1 MKKKKIWKRNYLLF
15 GLGLGLIITSVIST
29 TFLNKN
35 NSILKNQNQLAT
47 NNNIDNSI
55 NLFSTEDDIRNF
67 VHAKFEEIQKQIDLN
82 NRKTYARHAVEPIN
96 SYLND
101 FFIKNEFTV
110 NKLRSYVDD
119 YSGTLSLAYSV
130 SKQNFTLSEE
140 YNFYNFCI
148 RETYK
153 QIGEKLDKKLNEIQE
168 QISLNGNSVYASDA
182 KEPLELFIRDFINN
196 QNNNWVLQNLPITID
211 DSKGKITFD
220 FAIFK
225 KGANNDD
232 LTYWGT
238 RTFTGFKIKSTQN
251 DILNQISAK
260 FIEIQNKITLQGNLV
275 FASEAKNSIETAI
288 KSFFEKNN
296 LQIKLFEIIDDDFNG
311 SIKIDYQ
318 VSDGKIVAEGS
329 IKFIGFKVKQNG
341 EEIKDLISAKFIE
354 IQNQITLQAKSHL
367 PSQAKSSVET
377 TIRNFFEEN
386 NLGVESLV
394 ITDDDSKGS
403 LEVTY
408 KVFEKIAKNTTYIE
422 GSIIFEGFISNGLN
436 EQAIKTE
443 ILNKFSEIQ
452 TQINSE
458 TNSIF
463 ASDAKTTIETTVK
476 QFFVDNN
483 FEIQI
488 LVIEIDDAKGI
499 LKINYRV
506 SKNNILVENVQDL
519 NGFAINN

>member
-1 MKKKKIWKRNYLLF
+1 
-15 GLGLGLIITSVIST
+15 
-29 TFLNKN
+29 
-35 NSILKNQNQLAT
+35 
-47 NNNIDNSI
+47 
-55 NLFSTEDDIRNF
+55 
-67 VHAKFEEIQKQIDLN
+67 
-82 NRKTYARHAVEPIN
+82 
-96 SYLND
+96 
-101 FFIKNEFTV
+101 
-110 NKLRSYVDD
+110 
-119 YSGTLSLAYSV
+119 
-130 SKQNFTLSEE
+130 
-140 YNFYNFCI
+140 
-148 RETYK
+148 
-153 QIGEKLDKKLNEIQE
+153 
-168 QISLNGNSVYASDA
+168 
-182 KEPLELFIRDFINN
+182 
-196 QNNNWVLQNLPITID
+196 
-211 DSKGKITFD
+211 
-220 FAIFK
+220 
-225 KGANNDD
+225 
-232 LTYWGT
+232 
-238 RTFTGFKIKSTQN
+238 
-251 DILNQISAK
+251 
-260 FIEIQNKITLQGNLV
+260 
-275 FASEAKNSIETAI
+275 
-288 KSFFEKNN
+288 
-296 LQIKLFEIIDDDFNG
+296 
-311 SIKIDYQ
+311 
-318 VSDGKIVAEGS
+318 
-329 IKFIGFKVKQNG
+329 
-341 EEIKDLISAKFIE
+341 FIE

-386 NLGVESLV
+386 NLGVESLI

-408 KVFEKIAKNTTYIE
+408 KVFEKIVKNTTTYIE